1 MDAELGLDWS
11 RDTYDAGLH
20 LNVYGAE
27 KWTLAVGELLQ
38 SKHGV
43 PDRRGDATLDALWEQ
58 SIERYQNEKLQGENA
73 Q

>member
-11 RDTYDAGLH
+11 TDTYDAGLH

-27 KWTLAVGELLQ
+27 KWTLYLGNLLMTN
-38 SKHGV
+38 HGV
-43 PDRRGDATLDALWEQ
+43 PDRRGDAELDALWEQ
-58 SIERYQNEKLQGENA
+58 RIHNYHNEKQQGVNA